1 MALNSKRANK
11 IIEVFEFTDPVCTWC
26 WGSEPILRKLEIR
39 YCDQLKVKF
48 VMGGLVRDIRE
59 FYDSFNDIGGDPERS
74 NKQIVKHWLEAS
86 KIHSMP
92 VRSEGYNL
100 FSNDYPSSYPQNIA
114 YKAAQMESEEKA
126 NRFLRRMRE
135 ATASEAKQTNR
146 KEVLI
151 GLASEVGLDIPKFI
165 ERLSNGS
172 AEAAFE
178 EDLKTTQ
185 RYGVKGFPTFLVRY
199 IEKEVLLRG
208 YQSFDAFRSVIK
220 TIAGDT
226 IKEVIPDKSE
236 ENVLE
241 FVRKHGR
248 VAPVEIQV
256 SFDYSNKEV
265 QAVIENLNGR
275 KLIEVVPAGNGPL
288 IRLSNNP
295 LSCDSN
301 FGVCSI

>member
-1 MALNSKRANK
+1 MAMNNKHAEK
-11 IIEVFEFTDPVCTWC
+11 IIEVIEFTDPVCTWF
-26 WGSEPILRKLEIR
+26 WGSEPILRKLETR
-39 YCDQLKVKF
+39 YSDQLKIKF
-48 VMGGLVRDIRE
+48 IMGGLVRDIRE

-74 NKQIVKHWLEAS
+74 NKQIVEHWLEAS
-86 KIHSMP
+86 KTHGMP
-92 VRSEGYNL
+92 VRSEGFNL
-100 FSNDYPSSYPQNIA
+100 FSNDYPSSFPQNIA

-126 NRFLRRMRE
+126 NRFLRRLRE
-135 ATASEAKQTNR
+135 ATATEAKQTNR

-178 EDLKTTQ
+178 EDLKITK
-185 RYGVKGFPTFLVRY
+185 RYGAKGFPTFLLRY
-199 IEKEVLLRG
+199 GEIEVLLKG
-208 YQSFDAFRSVIK
+208 YQSFDAFRSVIEIV
-220 TIAGDT
+220 TGDT

-236 ENVLE
+236 KSVME
-241 FVRKHGR
+241 FIRKHIR

-265 QAVIENLNGR
+265 QAVIESLNAR
-275 KLIEVVPAGNGPL
+275 NLIEVIQAGNGSL
-288 IRLSNNP
+288 IKLSNNP

-301 FGVCSI
+301 SGVCSI

>member
-1 MALNSKRANK
+1 MA
-11 IIEVFEFTDPVCTWC
+11 C
-26 WGSEPILRKLEIR
+26 
-39 YCDQLKVKF
+39 
-48 VMGGLVRDIRE
+48 
-59 FYDSFNDIGGDPERS
+59 
-74 NKQIVKHWLEAS
+74 
-86 KIHSMP
+86 P
-92 VRSEGYNL
+92 VRSEGFNL
-100 FSNDYPSSYPQNIA
+100 FSNDYPSSYPQSIA

-135 ATASEAKQTNR
+135 ATAAEAKQTNR

-165 ERLSNGS
+165 EKFSNGL

-185 RYGVKGFPTFLVRY
+185 RYGAKGFPTFLVRY
-199 IEKEVLLRG
+199 IEKEVLLKG
-208 YQSFDAFRSVIK
+208 YQTFDAFKSVIK
-220 TIAGDT
+220 VLSGDT
-226 IKEVIPDKSE
+226 IKEVITDKSE

-241 FVRKHGR
+241 FIRKHGQ

-265 QAVIENLNGR
+265 QAVIESLNAR
-275 KLIEVVPAGNGPL
+275 NLIEVIPAGNGFL
-288 IRLSNNP
+288 IKLSNNP

-301 FGVCSI
+301 SGVCSI

>member
-1 MALNSKRANK
+1 MALNSKRAKK
-11 IIEVFEFTDPVCTWC
+11 IIEVLEFTDPVCTWC
-26 WGSEPILRKLEIR
+26 WGSEPILRKLETR
-39 YCDQLKVKF
+39 YGDQLKIKF

-59 FYDSFNDIGGDPERS
+59 FYDSFNDIGGDAERS
-74 NKQIVKHWLEAS
+74 NNQIVEHWLEAS
-86 KIHSMP
+86 KTHGMP
-92 VRSEGYNL
+92 VRSEGFNL

-135 ATASEAKQTNR
+135 ATAAEAKQTNR

-172 AEAAFE
+172 AEAAFG

-208 YQSFDAFRSVIK
+208 YQSFDAFRLVIK

-226 IKEVIPDKSE
+226 IKEVIQDKSE
-236 ENVLE
+236 ENVLG
-241 FVRKHGR
+241 FIRKHGR
-248 VAPVEIQV
+248 VAPIEIQV
-256 SFDYSNKEV
+256 SFDYSKKEV
-265 QAVIENLNGR
+265 QAVVESLNV
-275 KLIEVVPAGNGPL
+275 KNLIEVIPEGNGSL
-288 IRLSNNP
+288 IKLFKEP
-295 LSCDSN
+295 FVL
-301 FGVCSI
+301 